1 MAEKKNYVGNGK
13 AIKNNYGTMFNITLK
28 KEAIEKLLNSQE
40 GNYIK
45 ISMSEL
51 KEQGKYG
58 ETHTVYENTWKP
70 QPKETNANEDIK
82 EPEQSDLPF

>member
-1 MAEKKNYVGNGK
+1 MSEKKNYVGNGK

-40 GNYIK
+40 GNYIR
-45 ISMSEL
+45 ICMSQL
-51 KEQGKYG
+51 KEPNDFKQ
-58 ETHTVYENTWKP
+58 THTLYEDTWKP